1 MKAIIFLLLYFLT
14 YSAAFAGVTACA
26 FARLRGGPAWLKLY
40 LGWLVSAIGFMLL
53 RNGGYFAKQY
63 LGFGAIES
71 TFAFYALYMVTTSLF
86 LGFLACNS
94 LYLVKGRGARVTRAV
109 TALVAGIPILFI
121 PLLFILGGPAPSVGL
136 RLLLVNVMMYFAF
149 AVVCAVVLFLFLSLK
164 GMANRFARSIVHAD
178 LYAGAI
184 YVVLSVAQW
193 FTYYD
198 KPYSLDPFCV
208 VNVSLFVMFLASTVV
223 IGREFL
229 IEDKPESVTHHAAVA
244 EPDGRDFLLDAKLTE
259 KERRIVALIKRGA
272 TNQEIADSI
281 GIKLSAVKSSIYRI
295 FTRYGVSSRAGLIHA
310 LESRASGGADGN
322 SDTTADPS
330 AVSGEVLDSSL
341 CVEDDGERADSAQA
355 HEFAGGKGRSGY

>member
-1 MKAIIFLLLYFLT
+1 MKAFVFLLLYFLT
-14 YSAAFAGVTACA
+14 DSAAFAGVTVCV

-40 LGWLVSAIGFMLL
+40 LGWLISAILFMLL

-63 LGFGAIES
+63 LGFDAIES
-71 TFAFYALYMVTTSLF
+71 TLSFYALYMVTTALF

-94 LYLVKGRGARVTRAV
+94 LYLVKGPRSRATRAV
-109 TALVAGIPILFI
+109 TTAVSCLPILFI
-121 PLLFILGGPAPSVGL
+121 PLLFILGGTSPSVGL

-149 AVVCAVVLFLFLSLK
+149 AVVGAVLLFLFLGLK
-164 GMANRFARSIVHAD
+164 GIANHFARAIVHAD
-178 LYAGAI
+178 LYAGAA

-193 FTYYD
+193 FTYYK

-208 VNVSLFVMFLASTVV
+208 VNVSLFAMFFASIFV

-229 IEDKPESVTHHAAVA
+229 IEDKPEPDAGPAA
-244 EPDGRDFLLDAKLTE
+244 PDEGFDFLSDARLTE

-272 TNQEIADSI
+272 TNQEIADAI

-310 LESRASGGADGN
+310 LESRASVAEASAADG
-322 SDTTADPS
+322 DCGTQGDA
-330 AVSGEVLDSSL
+330 
-341 CVEDDGERADSAQA
+341 RADIASERVDDAPSP
-355 HEFAGGKGRSGY
+355 EFAGGKSHSRL